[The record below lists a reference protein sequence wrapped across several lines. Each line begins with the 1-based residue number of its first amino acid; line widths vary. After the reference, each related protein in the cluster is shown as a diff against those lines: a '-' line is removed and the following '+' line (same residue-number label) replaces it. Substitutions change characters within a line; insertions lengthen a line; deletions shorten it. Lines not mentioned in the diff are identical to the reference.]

1 MAQPRCGQKGVT
13 HVQIGNP
20 GTGTDFFAV
29 AGDLRSSGKRNSKML
44 VTGTEGAVDN
54 YKLSY
59 GAGGNTEDWKT
70 PRHRHNFEQI
80 RHPLRG
86 DLIIGHNLVVPEGW
100 VSYFPESCWYGPQ
113 VRKPDLSMIVLQFA
127 GPSGYGYDTAR
138 ELRAGMDAL
147 TAKGGEF
154 RNGMYSWVDADGK
167 HRNQDAAEAIYEENR
182 GEKIVYPEPRYD
194 RLLMFNP
201 DAFPWVPDGDTGV
214 AHKWMGTFT
223 EKEIR
228 FGFVRIEAGATFALG
243 AQPAVEVMFLKAGT
257 VEVDGTKHETLSGFA
272 TEAADPPGGLTAT
285 EDAVLFYAKLPT
297 FARATASD

>member
-1 MAQPRCGQKGVT
+1 M
-13 HVQIGNP
+13 QIGNP
-20 GTGTDFFAV
+20 ENVADFFAV

-59 GAGGNTEDWKT
+59 GAGGNPEEWKT

-86 DLIIGHNLVVPEGW
+86 DLIIGHNTIVPEGW

-138 ELRAGMDAL
+138 ELRSGMDAL
-147 TAKGGEF
+147 TARGGEF
-154 RNGMYSWVDADGK
+154 KNGMYSWVDADGK
-167 HRNQDAAEAIYEENR
+167 HRNQDAAEAIYEANR
-182 GEKIVYPEPRYD
+182 GEKIVYPPARYD
-194 RLLMFNP
+194 RLLTFNP
-201 DAFPWVPDGDTGV
+201 AAFPWVEEPDRPGV
-214 AHKWMGTFT
+214 SHKWMGTFT

-228 FGFVRIEAGATFALG
+228 FGFIKVDAGARFDFG
-243 AQPAVEVMFLKAGT
+243 AQSAVEVMFLKSGSIAH
-257 VEVDGTKHETLSGFA
+257 DGAKHEALSAFSS
-272 TEAADPPGGLTAT
+272 EAGDGVEILTAVET
-285 EDAVLFYAKLPT
+285 CELFYAKLPT
-297 FARATASD
+297 FSAAA

>member
-1 MAQPRCGQKGVT
+1 MQTGSPSDAQ
-13 HVQIGNP
+13 
-20 GTGTDFFAV
+20 DFFAV
-29 AGDLRSSGKRNSKML
+29 AGDLRNSGKRNSRML
-44 VTGTEGAVDN
+44 VTGTEGAIDN

-59 GAGGNTEDWKT
+59 GAGGNSEDWKT

-86 DLIIGHNLVVPEGW
+86 DLIIGHNMIVPEGW

-154 RNGMYSWVDADGK
+154 KNGMYSWVDADGK
-167 HRNQDAAEAIYEENR
+167 HRNQDAAEAIYEQNR

-201 DAFPWVPDGDTGV
+201 EAFPWARGARSARRGAQVDGDVHREGDPVRLRQNRDRGV
-214 AHKWMGTFT
+214 IPPRRPAFGRSHVPQVGLGRGRRAASTRRCPPSAPRPGTSRRRLT
-223 EKEIR
+223 
-228 FGFVRIEAGATFALG
+228 
-243 AQPAVEVMFLKAGT
+243 AVE
-257 VEVDGTKHETLSGFA
+257 E
-272 TEAADPPGGLTAT
+272 
-285 EDAVLFYAKLPT
+285 AVLFYAKLPAFGPT
-297 FARATASD
+297 RPPSRPDAGASA

>member
-1 MAQPRCGQKGVT
+1 M
-13 HVQIGNP
+13 QIGNP
-20 GTGTDFFAV
+20 NDSQDFFAV
-29 AGDLRSSGKRNSKML
+29 AGDLRSSGKRHSRML
-44 VTGTEGAVDN
+44 VTGTEGAIDN

-59 GAGGNTEDWKT
+59 GAGGNKDDWKT

-86 DLIIGHNLVVPEGW
+86 DLIIGHNTIVPEGW

-138 ELRAGMDAL
+138 ELKAGMDAL
-147 TAKGGEF
+147 VAKGGEF
-154 RNGMYSWVDADGK
+154 KNGMYSWVDEEGK

-182 GEKIVYPEPRYD
+182 GEQIVYPEPRYD

-201 DAFPWVPDGDTGV
+201 AAYPWVEEAEAPGV
-214 AHKWMGTFT
+214 SHKWMGTFT

-228 FGFVRIEAGATFALG
+228 FGFIKIEAGATFKLG
-243 AQPAVEVMFLKAGT
+243 TQPAVEVMFLKTGT
-257 VEVDGTKHETLSGFA
+257 VLIDGTKHDTLSGFS
-272 TEAADPPGGLTAT
+272 TEAADAVVELTAA
-285 EDAVLFYAKLPT
+285 EPAELFYAKLPT
-297 FARATASD
+297 FSAA

>member
-1 MAQPRCGQKGVT
+1 MKSGSPSDGQ
-13 HVQIGNP
+13 
-20 GTGTDFFAV
+20 DFFAV
-29 AGDLRSSGKRNSKML
+29 AGDLRNSGKRNSKML

-59 GAGGNTEDWKT
+59 GAGGNSEDWKT

-86 DLIIGHNLVVPEGW
+86 DLIIGHNLIVPEGW

-147 TAKGGEF
+147 VAKGGEF
-154 RNGMYSWVDADGK
+154 KNGMYSWVDADGK

-182 GEKIVYPEPRYD
+182 GEKIVYPQARYD

-201 DAFPWVPDGDTGV
+201 EAFPWTPEPGQPGV
-214 AHKWMGTFT
+214 SHKWMGTFT

-228 FGFVRIEAGATFALG
+228 FGFVKIEPGASFLLG
-243 AQPAVEVMFLKAGT
+243 AQPAVEVTFLKSGSVEAG
-257 VEVDGTKHETLSGFA
+257 GRKHEALSAFS
-272 TEAADPPGGLTAT
+272 TEAADQPSTLTAV
-285 EDAVLFYAKLPT
+285 EESVLFYAKLPT
-297 FARATASD
+297 FNAAGVSA